1 MLCNLKKKILSIF
14 GHSPHKSLIS
24 VWTFTHR
31 CQCWTVFSY
40 KIEWFTQC
48 LIIYFVTFVFSFA
61 VVNYFRIWMFLR
73 RHRLLRENVLM
84 RTFWLM
90 VEDRLPFMVKV
101 EWKINFTFRLKFG
114 WEAERHVW
122 ESVRCCTSYSSKR
135 PVVYLWQ
142 SLQLVIQIKI
152 RRGFKQADLCM
163 KSAMFTVATQ
173 MNILN
178 VIFRVVA
185 HSEAETA
192 MIDESQQRWSAFKAC
207 DPWTHEAL
215 MLNRGYAYKQRNH
228 PHMSPLL

>member
-1 MLCNLKKKILSIF
+1 MQFFFFLSIF

-40 KIEWFTQC
+40 KNEWFTQC
-48 LIIYFVTFVFSFA
+48 LIIYFVTFVFAFA
-61 VVNYFRIWMFLR
+61 VVSYFRIWMFLR

-135 PVVYLWQ
+135 PVVCLWQ
-142 SLQLVIQIKI
+142 SLQRVIQIKI

-163 KSAMFTVATQ
+163 KSAMFTVA
-173 MNILN
+173 NLSGGCS
-178 VIFRVVA
+178 FRGRNRHDWWVSA
-185 HSEAETA
+185 TMICFQSLWSMDTRGTDAE
-192 MIDESQQRWSAFKAC
+192 QRIC
-207 DPWTHEAL
+207 I
-215 MLNRGYAYKQRNH
+215 
-228 PHMSPLL
+228 